1 MSSLPSFFQTSRP
14 KGFHF
19 IPRYYDPEK
28 EALQQRIAMIRQEL
42 GLTTEEDNN
51 YVRLIQRGTMTTYF
65 RRKLRKRERSSNLML
80 VVILALLVWLA
91 WFLFF

>member
-1 MSSLPSFFQTSRP
+1 MSSLPSFFQTSKP

-28 EALQQRIAMIRQEL
+28 EALQQRIAMIEQEL
-42 GLTTEEDNN
+42 GLTSREGE
-51 YVRLIQRGTMTTYF
+51 YVPRIQRGTMTTYF

-80 VVILALLVWLA
+80 LVILALLLWLA
-91 WFLFF
+91 WFLCF